1 LKLDVQRGRHNGLS
15 REEIM
20 HMAIYGGF
28 PVAVEGFAVAKAVF
42 DAES

>member
-1 LKLDVQRGRHNGLS
+1 
-15 REEIM
+15 M
-20 HMAIYGGF
+20 HMASYGGF